1 MTASHSE
8 QLGFVPRARA
18 TDPTTSH
25 QAAEA
30 SVRFADGHAARILY
44 VLQHADEQGLCAA
57 EIGEACGLSVVQ
69 VDRRLVEIQRKGL
82 IRVLQRD
89 GKDVTAH
96 GMRCWEAV

>member
-1 MTASHSE
+1 MTASHSQ
-8 QLGFVPRARA
+8 QLGFVPRARSS
-18 TDPTTSH
+18 DPTTSH

-44 VLQHADEQGLCAA
+44 VLQNADSHGLCAA

-69 VDRRLVEIQRKGL
+69 VDRRTCEIERKGL

-96 GMRCWEAV
+96 GMRVWVAV